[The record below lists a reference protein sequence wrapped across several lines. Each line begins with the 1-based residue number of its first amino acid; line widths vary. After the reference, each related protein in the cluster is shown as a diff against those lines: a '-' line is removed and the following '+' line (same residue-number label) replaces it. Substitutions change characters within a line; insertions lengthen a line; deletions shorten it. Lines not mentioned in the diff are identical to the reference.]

1 MLDVDFIMKIEY
13 IINRLKEKGYEPY
26 DQLMCYVLLEGNQ
39 YYITSHGDARS
50 VIKELDI
57 NDIKKYLNEK
67 DVDWSRI
74 LGDGKYNG

>member
-39 YYITSHGDARS
+39 YYITSYGDARS
-50 VIKELDI
+50 LIKELDI
-57 NDIKKYLNEK
+57 NDIRKYLNEK
-67 DVDWSRI
+67 GVDWSKF
-74 LGDGKYNG
+74 LNGEKYNR